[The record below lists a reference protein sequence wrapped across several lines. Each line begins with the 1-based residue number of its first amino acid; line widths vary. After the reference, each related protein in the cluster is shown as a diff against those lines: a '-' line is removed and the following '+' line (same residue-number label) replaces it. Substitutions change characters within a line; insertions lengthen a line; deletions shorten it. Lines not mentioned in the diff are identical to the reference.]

1 MGGEENM
8 DSIGKE
14 FGNTRKEKRENIC
27 VNIISSFK
35 NEQAK
40 ATYWEYECGTDLLI
54 SLMNKWG
61 LGARAPEGKLTSSV

>member
-40 ATYWEYECGTDLLI
+40 ATY
-54 SLMNKWG
+54 
-61 LGARAPEGKLTSSV
+61 